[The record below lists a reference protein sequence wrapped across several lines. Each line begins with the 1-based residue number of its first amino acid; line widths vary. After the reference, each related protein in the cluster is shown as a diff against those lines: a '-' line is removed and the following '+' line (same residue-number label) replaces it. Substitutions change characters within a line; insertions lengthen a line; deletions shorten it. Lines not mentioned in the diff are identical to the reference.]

1 MNTPALVLVAHGTRS
16 TKGVQM
22 IASLAE
28 AVARE
33 LGAPPETGAGAVFGA
48 APAPLTETTAAAA
61 RSTHPARVTA
71 PGVGTVQRGVAVP
84 GGSVVRGASAHDP
97 DTCGRAAF
105 GAVVGDPVVGDSVIG
120 GAAVGDGADG
130 DRTGYLDFDRVG
142 HGVGPVAAM
151 AHDSTVP
158 DVVRGAAPTGAS
170 AASRAGGAPSC
181 GCGARSAAPV
191 RFGVEAPRVRT
202 AFVDV
207 LGPSPAEVLRDL
219 DSVPAVV
226 VPAFLASGYHVY
238 QDVPREVA
246 ASAHDAVAVTH
257 AMGPD
262 PALAAIMRMRLR
274 AAGWRPGDAV
284 VFAAAGSSDARARQ
298 DVRRAAGLLA
308 EQIGSPVRTA
318 YIATGAP
325 RVPEVVAQVRESGAR
340 RVFIASYLLAH
351 GLFHQRLHECGAD
364 GVADPIGVH
373 PAVVRLIADRYRA
386 AARTLTAARVA

>member
-1 MNTPALVLVAHGTRS
+1 MPTGEPASPGTHG
-16 TKGVQM
+16 
-22 IASLAE
+22 
-28 AVARE
+28 ARPC
-33 LGAPPETGAGAVFGA
+33 GC
-48 APAPLTETTAAAA
+48 
-61 RSTHPARVTA
+61 
-71 PGVGTVQRGVAVP
+71 GVGTAV
-84 GGSVVRGASAHDP
+84 SARPAID
-97 DTCGRAAF
+97 
-105 GAVVGDPVVGDSVIG
+105 
-120 GAAVGDGADG
+120 
-130 DRTGYLDFDRVG
+130 
-142 HGVGPVAAM
+142 
-151 AHDSTVP
+151 
-158 DVVRGAAPTGAS
+158 
-170 AASRAGGAPSC
+170 
-181 GCGARSAAPV
+181 
-191 RFGVEAPRVRT
+191 APRVRT

-207 LGPSPAEVLRDL
+207 LGPSPAEVLRNL
-219 DSVPAVV
+219 DAVPAVV

-308 EQIGSPVRTA
+308 EQIGGPVRTA

-373 PAVVRLIADRYRA
+373 PAVVRLIADRYRT
-386 AARTLTAARVA
+386 AARTLATVPAA